1 MKKLVLVWFVVLS
14 LAGSAFASP
23 AQDLF
28 DQATFYLEFQ
38 YFGPSTVNLK
48 ELIATYQQ
56 RLTNACQQDGETCGY
71 DKSEPLLEE
80 LFDALNDGHAYYFP
94 AEPLQRYLEARS
106 SGESLTPKP
115 MIGFS
120 RREFRNAQGELLSPD
135 FLITEVTAGSPAA
148 RIGLQ
153 FGDRWIGYNDVLFSS
168 FGDEKNADGKHA
180 QFIKEF
186 SVHVQAAEQVT
197 LNIVRGLKRERL
209 NLSLKGEIFNSARFP
224 SLRMLEGNV
233 AVIRHP
239 DFSPLGNGNRFH
251 ELVRAAS
258 ARNARVVILDM
269 RRNPGG
275 AANEFWSAAG
285 ALIANPAAVR
295 LIPRYNPDQDST
307 VYGWDAQRK
316 AVYVQNTNGQKM
328 AEWRVEKPAFW
339 DGPLTVLVDE
349 SCASACEYLSALLQK
364 AQRAKVIG
372 TLTAGV
378 GNTDTRR
385 FVLIN
390 GAAASMPT
398 IRSHWL
404 DGGLLPATI
413 TPDILVPNN
422 LEELFDTGRDTM
434 LERALEILKP

>member
-1 MKKLVLVWFVVLS
+1 MKKLLFVWFTAL

-28 DQATFYLEFQ
+28 DQATFFLEFQ
-38 YFGPSTVNLK
+38 YYGPSTVNLK

-56 RLTNACQQDGETCGY
+56 RLTNACQTEGEICGY

-80 LFDALNDGHAYYFP
+80 MFDALNDGHAYYFP

-115 MIGFS
+115 MLGFS
-120 RREFRNAQGELLSPD
+120 NREFRNPQGELSSPD
-135 FLITEVTAGSPAA
+135 RLVTEVTAGSPAE
-148 RIGLQ
+148 RVGLQ
-153 FGDRWIGYNDVLFSS
+153 FGDRWIGYNDTLFSS
-168 FGDEKNADGKHA
+168 FGDEKSADGKHA

-186 SVHVQAAEQVT
+186 PVHVQAAEQVT
-197 LNIVRGLKRERL
+197 LNIVRGVKRERL

-251 ELVRAAS
+251 ELIRTAIAS
-258 ARNARVVILDM
+258 NARAIVLDM
-269 RRNPGG
+269 RRNLGG
-275 AANEFWSAAG
+275 SAIELWSAAG
-285 ALIANPAAVR
+285 ALMTNAAAVR
-295 LIPRYNPDQDST
+295 SVPRYNPDRDSVT
-307 VYGWDAQRK
+307 YGWDEQRK
-316 AVYVQNTNGQKM
+316 AIYMQNAAGKKVAQ
-328 AEWRVEKPAFW
+328 RPVENPAFW

-385 FVLIN
+385 FELIN

-398 IRSHWL
+398 SRSQWL
-404 DGGLLPATI
+404 DGSPLPATI
-413 TPDILVPNN
+413 TPDILVANN
-422 LEELFDTGRDTM
+422 LQELFDTGRDSM